1 MARCARRALLLAV
14 PVLLL
19 WSSLALA
26 AGVHALFNL
35 EVPAGHPFPS
45 DRFTVADPRQLTGL
59 KVQLPKPNCGARPS
73 DCADLD
79 VLNTLDGFNLAQA
92 LGPFRRAHRPQLR
105 LESYGDSDKRS
116 ERAA

>member
-45 DRFTVADPRQLTGL
+45 DRFTRRRPTAAHGAQSPAAQTELRCPPFGLRRPR
-59 KVQLPKPNCGARPS
+59 
-73 DCADLD
+73 
-79 VLNTLDGFNLAQA
+79 
-92 LGPFRRAHRPQLR
+92 RPQH
-105 LESYGDSDKRS
+105 
-116 ERAA
+116 A